1 MKIVKARETQAK
13 LRKVKAK
20 AKMVVKRM
28 RERKRRERM
37 CRHRLEE
44 DACESNLVN
53 LIQTVMLVQQMRAPV
68 ANIHIRER
76 MSRNQVTKRR
86 AVIKKSRRLLGIGE
100 RLPSRIVMTKRKR
113 KQTGMVSKT
122 RRKGSIGATYSLQ
135 RNEISLMSH
144 QLRRLRRKLK
154 RSPRLQLQTC
164 LRGIEG

>member
-13 LRKVKAK
+13 SRKVKAK

-53 LIQTVMLVQQMRAPV
+53 LIQTVMLVQQMRALV

-76 MSRNQVTKRR
+76 MSRN
-86 AVIKKSRRLLGIGE
+86 
-100 RLPSRIVMTKRKR
+100 
-113 KQTGMVSKT
+113 
-122 RRKGSIGATYSLQ
+122 
-135 RNEISLMSH
+135 
-144 QLRRLRRKLK
+144 
-154 RSPRLQLQTC
+154 
-164 LRGIEG
+164 